1 MTCRDVGHNLT
12 QWAQRSWRALI
23 AAILRFAMAIAVIV
37 YILAMLGV
45 AFWLLPVDHDRMQVL
60 ATRYLGAN
68 TRIANGLWIE
78 PGDTPWTER
87 IELDRL
93 EEGLAGKY
101 VKRPVEA
108 GAPIARDNVTSWPDV
123 PDEDIVPVPLEAEP
137 DWMTLNQGSRVEVW
151 IGEKL
156 ATNQPALVEA
166 IVTSGNQWT
175 ALLRRSDFASD
186 VLKNAADKPKLRL
199 VRLPRKPRWSPT

>member
-1 MTCRDVGHNLT
+1 MTWGDVGHNLT
-12 QWAQRSWRALI
+12 QWPRRGWRALMAVI
-23 AAILRFAMAIAVIV
+23 SRFAMQTVVGFYVLAV
-37 YILAMLGV
+37 LGA
-45 AFWLLPVDHDRMQVL
+45 AFWLLPVDHRLRQVL
-60 ATRYLGAN
+60 ATRYLGTN
-68 TRIANGLWIE
+68 TRIANGLWVE
-78 PGDTPWTER
+78 PGGTPWTER

-93 EEGLAGKY
+93 EEDLAGKY

-108 GAPIARDNVTSWPDV
+108 GAPIARENVTAWPDM

-151 IGEKL
+151 LGEKL

-166 IVTSGNQWT
+166 IVASGSQWT

-186 VLKNAADKPKLRL
+186 VLKGAADKPKLRL
-199 VRLPRKPRWSPT
+199 VRLPRK